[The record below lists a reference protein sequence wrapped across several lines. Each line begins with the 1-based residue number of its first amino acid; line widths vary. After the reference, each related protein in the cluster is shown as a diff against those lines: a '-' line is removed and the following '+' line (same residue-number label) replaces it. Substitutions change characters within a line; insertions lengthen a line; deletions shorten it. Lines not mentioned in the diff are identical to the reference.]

1 MDNRTPSPEGP
12 VSVRDLAVGI
22 LLTILATSI
31 WLALRASI
39 GGGP

>member
-12 VSVRDLAVGI
+12 GSVRDLAVGT
-22 LLTILATSI
+22 LLTVLAIGI
-31 WLALRASI
+31 WLALRAGI

>member
-12 VSVRDLAVGI
+12 GSVRDLAVGI
-22 LLTILATSI
+22 LLTIVSLGI
-31 WLALRASI
+31 WLAMRAGI